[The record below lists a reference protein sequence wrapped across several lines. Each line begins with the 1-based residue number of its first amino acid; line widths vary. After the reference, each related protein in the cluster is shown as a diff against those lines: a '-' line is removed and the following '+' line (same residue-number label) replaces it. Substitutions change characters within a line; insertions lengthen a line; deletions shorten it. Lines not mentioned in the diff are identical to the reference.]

1 MFWTELFSSFYLL
14 SWHWLANWP
23 KLYRFV
29 KFTHRIKPSYLSTFS
44 STAFA
49 GFVRKGLKSLIS
61 QVNQLYLS
69 IHMFYKTFRSVLR
82 NTSFLQNQVF
92 LKSPIQLITHSW
104 VKHTWISMKLKAIW
118 NTASFNGFTVREIVP
133 SCSVWNIDVLSHS
146 LWQGLFYS
154 QH

>member
-92 LKSPIQLITHSW
+92 EIPNSINYPFLSKTYLNFDEIESYMKHRFLQWLHCTWDCPQLFC
-104 VKHTWISMKLKAIW
+104 VKHRCFK
-118 NTASFNGFTVREIVP
+118 SFFMTRLI
-133 SCSVWNIDVLSHS
+133 L
-146 LWQGLFYS
+146 
-154 QH
+154 